1 MQKHVV
7 CDGAWL
13 YFRIIFLVLTFLH
26 SATGHWHAILNDQA
40 YVLYSEHWKSG
51 CWKSGKRQNL
61 EAILPIS
68 CMKKCPKSELKV
80 PSHNLVVLS

>member
-40 YVLYSEHWKSG
+40 YVLYSEHWKSEWWMLEIRKAPKFG
-51 CWKSGKRQNL
+51 CNFAYNL
-61 EAILPIS
+61 REKMSKI
-68 CMKKCPKSELKV
+68 
-80 PSHNLVVLS
+80 